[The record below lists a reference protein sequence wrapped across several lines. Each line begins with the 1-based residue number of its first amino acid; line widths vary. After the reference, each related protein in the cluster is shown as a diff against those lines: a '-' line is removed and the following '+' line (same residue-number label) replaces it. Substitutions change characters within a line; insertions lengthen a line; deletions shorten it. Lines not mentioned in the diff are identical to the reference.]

1 MTTRQKTG
9 PGDSEMIRLSK
20 KRNALMVV
28 SLTLFLASCD
38 GDSSSGTSGPA
49 YVGTWHILKATL
61 LAGGAA
67 GAPVMDISAQNSQL
81 VISTNQWVA
90 KDNDPTSGCD
100 SVKLSLSVS
109 GGAWTST
116 ILSKVGACPSYT
128 GPNYAGTWSVSN
140 DKLTWTMNN
149 LVSWTAERM

>member
-49 YVGTWHILKATL
+49 YVGTWHILKQTL

-67 GAPVMDISAQNSQL
+67 GAPVMDISAHNAQL

-90 KDNDPTSGCD
+90 KDNDPTSGCT
-100 SVKLSLSVS
+100 SVTLSLSVS
-109 GGAWTST
+109 GSAWTST
-116 ILSKVGACPSYT
+116 ILSKVGACPAYT
-128 GPNYAGTWSVSN
+128 GPNYTGTWSVSN
-140 DKLTWTMNN
+140 GKLTWTMNN